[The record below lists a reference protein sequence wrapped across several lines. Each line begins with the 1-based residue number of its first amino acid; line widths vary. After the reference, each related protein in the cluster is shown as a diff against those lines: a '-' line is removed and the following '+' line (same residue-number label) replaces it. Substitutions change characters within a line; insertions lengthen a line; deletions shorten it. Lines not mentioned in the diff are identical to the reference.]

1 MIIGSNFDLSSRLY
15 LDSRQLC
22 DSYAD
27 LIENKNNILYP
38 PGFEVYC
45 FKEKT
50 KYYNACENIEDKPVW
65 KEAARGSIAEV
76 FIESDTIPE
85 NKDLYWIDT
94 GTVDTLGNQ
103 SAHEGI
109 IKELLETVR
118 NLQKRILVLE
128 EKVGSGIISPTTG
141 DYLQLADGTNLQL
154 ADGTF
159 LELSSGDFSSK
170 KYLQLA
176 DGTFLELANNTFL
189 EIN

>member
-1 MIIGSNFDLSSRLY
+1 MIIGSNFNLSSRVY

-27 LIENKNNILYP
+27 LLENKKNILYP

-50 KYYNACENIEDKPVW
+50 KYYNACENIEDKPIW
-65 KEAARGSIAEV
+65 KAVAQGSVGDV
-76 FIESDTIPE
+76 FIESTTAPD
-85 NKDLYWIDT
+85 NKDVYWIDT
-94 GTVDTLGNQ
+94 GTIDTLGRQ

-109 IKELLETVR
+109 IKELLETVK

-128 EKVGSGIISPTTG
+128 AKVGSGTITPVTG

-159 LELSSGDFSSK
+159 LELSTGNVSGKSYLGLADGTN
-170 KYLQLA
+170 LQLA
-176 DGTFLELANNTFL
+176 DNTFL

>member
-22 DSYAD
+22 DSYAN

-65 KEAARGSIAEV
+65 EEVARGSVTEV
-76 FIESDTIPE
+76 FIESETAPD
-85 NKDLYWIDT
+85 NKDVYWIDM

-109 IKELLETVR
+109 IKELLETIKS
-118 NLQKRILVLE
+118 LQERVLTLE
-128 EKVGSGIISPTTG
+128 KKVGSGGFVPITG

-159 LELSSGDFSSK
+159 LEISTGSVAGK
-170 KYLQLA
+170 NYLVLA
-176 DGTFLELANNTFL
+176 DGTNIQLADNAFF
-189 EIN
+189 EIK

>member
-15 LDSRQLC
+15 LDSRQFC

-45 FKEKT
+45 FKEKI

-65 KEAARGSIAEV
+65 KAVAQGSVAEV
-76 FIESDTIPE
+76 FIESETAPS
-85 NKDLYWIDT
+85 NKEVYWIDT

-109 IKELLETVR
+109 IKELLETIKS
-118 NLQKRILVLE
+118 LQKRVLTLE
-128 EKVGSGIISPTTG
+128 KKVGSGSFTPVTG

-159 LELSSGDFSSK
+159 LEISTGSVTDKNYLGLADGTN
-170 KYLQLA
+170 LQLA
-176 DGTFLELANNTFL
+176 DNTFL

>member
-45 FKEKT
+45 FKEKI

-65 KEAARGSIAEV
+65 KAVAQGSVAEV
-76 FIESDTIPE
+76 FIESETAPS
-85 NKDLYWIDT
+85 NKEVYWIDT

-109 IKELLETVR
+109 IKELLETIKS
-118 NLQKRILVLE
+118 LQKRVLTLE
-128 EKVGSGIISPTTG
+128 KKVGSGSFTPVTG

-159 LELSSGDFSSK
+159 LEISTGSVTDKNYLGSADGTN
-170 KYLQLA
+170 LQLA
-176 DGTFLELANNTFL
+176 DNTFL

>member
-118 NLQKRILVLE
+118 NLQK
-128 EKVGSGIISPTTG
+128 KNISFRRESW
-141 DYLQLADGTNLQL
+141 LRNN
-154 ADGTF
+154 
-159 LELSSGDFSSK
+159 FS
-170 KYLQLA
+170 
-176 DGTFLELANNTFL
+176 NNRRLFTISRWNKFTISRRNIFRTIFRRFF
-189 EIN
+189 E

>member
-27 LIENKNNILYP
+27 LVENKNNILYP

-65 KEAARGSIAEV
+65 EAVARGSVAEV
-76 FIESDTIPE
+76 FIESDTAPD
-85 NKDLYWIDT
+85 NKDIYWIDT

-103 SAHEGI
+103 STHEGI
-109 IKELLETVR
+109 IKELLETIKS
-118 NLQKRILVLE
+118 LQERVLTLE
-128 EKVGSGIISPTTG
+128 KKVGSGGFVPTTG

-159 LELSSGDFSSK
+159 LEISTGSVSNKNYLGLADGTN
-170 KYLQLA
+170 LQLA
-176 DGTFLELANNTFL
+176 DNTFL

>member
-1 MIIGSNFDLSSRLY
+1 MVAIYFDLSSRLY

-45 FKEKT
+45 FKEKI

-65 KEAARGSIAEV
+65 KAVAQGSVAEV
-76 FIESDTIPE
+76 FIESETAPS
-85 NKDLYWIDT
+85 NKEVYWIDT

-109 IKELLETVR
+109 IKELLETIKS
-118 NLQKRILVLE
+118 LQKRVLTLE
-128 EKVGSGIISPTTG
+128 KKVGSGSFTPVTG

-159 LELSSGDFSSK
+159 LEISTGSVTDKNYLGLADGTN
-170 KYLQLA
+170 LQLA
-176 DGTFLELANNTFL
+176 DNTFL